1 MEIFQFAAVLSCT
14 LFTGA
19 AIYINLVEHPAR
31 MLQDTRTAALVWA
44 PSYKRA
50 TVMQASLA
58 VVSTLCGLAAA
69 YFTDQWW
76 WAFAALLIGAV
87 VPFTLIV
94 IMPTNQMLLDPARDL
109 ASPETRVLLEKWARL
124 HAVRS
129 LLGLLASIAYLILTL
144 GPKP

>member
-1 MEIFQFAAVLSCT
+1 MEFFQFIAVLSCT

-31 MLQDTRTAALVWA
+31 MKRDTQTAALVWA

-58 VVSTLCGLAAA
+58 VISTLSGLAAA
-69 YFTDQWW
+69 YFSGQWL
-76 WAFAALLIGAV
+76 WAVAALLIGAV

-94 IMPTNQMLLDPARDL
+94 IMPINRLLLAPDRDL
-109 ASPETRVLLEKWARL
+109 ASPETRGLLEKWARL

-129 LLGLLASIAYLILTL
+129 VLGLLASVIYMALVVY
-144 GPKP
+144 